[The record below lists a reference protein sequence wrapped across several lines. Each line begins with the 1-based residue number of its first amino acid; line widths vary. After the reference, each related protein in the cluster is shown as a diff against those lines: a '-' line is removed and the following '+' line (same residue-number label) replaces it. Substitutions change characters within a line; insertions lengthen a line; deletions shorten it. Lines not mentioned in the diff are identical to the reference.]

1 MIKLSNRRCSF
12 DGVKVHRMCTGRS
25 SGVTLAIARRSI
37 YSQSTVRVYLVTSV
51 KRADSNGS
59 HECALESLIDDVL
72 PGPDVQADKSW

>member
-1 MIKLSNRRCSF
+1 
-12 DGVKVHRMCTGRS
+12 MCTGRS
-25 SGVTLAIARRSI
+25 SGVALAIARRSI